1 MQPGETCCTVTG
13 GSSELGLSADK
24 LGGGRRGD
32 RGGGGGQGEKGG
44 GGTGGKGGGRGR
56 RKRGRGGGR
65 GRGEEGEDKERRKGN
80 RGKGRR
86 EREEEEGKRRRG
98 GEGRGEE
105 GEDKERRKGNRGEE
119 RRERGGGSGEKK
131 RQWEGMRG
139 GRRVIVGLTAYQL
152 HIREEGADWGQ
163 WRKHKNPVS
172 SGNADCRLTDTELQT
187 ATGIKPKHNKYTVR
201 LYSVPRETSSSTI
214 PIAPLMKHLQG
225 SALNTHQNK
234 TTLLTGAL
242 NTLTQTLSK
251 TFHLTFPPTCPG
263 PAPRPLLSMTLL
275 LLTGPQSPSSTACW
289 NSPLF

>member
-1 MQPGETCCTVTG
+1 
-13 GSSELGLSADK
+13 
-24 LGGGRRGD
+24 
-32 RGGGGGQGEKGG
+32 
-44 GGTGGKGGGRGR
+44 
-56 RKRGRGGGR
+56 
-65 GRGEEGEDKERRKGN
+65 
-80 RGKGRR
+80 
-86 EREEEEGKRRRG
+86 
-98 GEGRGEE
+98 
-105 GEDKERRKGNRGEE
+105 
-119 RRERGGGSGEKK
+119 
-131 RQWEGMRG
+131 MRG